1 MKLKLKFKKFSF
13 NPFQENTFIL
23 FDESNECIII
33 DPGCY
38 TKKEQEIL
46 KTYIDDNK
54 LKPVK
59 LINTHCHIDHILGN
73 LFVNTNWGVSVYMHK
88 LDVALLDKSFKCG
101 IISLC

>member
-54 LKPVK
+54 
-59 LINTHCHIDHILGN
+59 C
-73 LFVNTNWGVSVYMHK
+73 
-88 LDVALLDKSFKCG
+88 
-101 IISLC
+101 